1 MTIYALAIGSNVQR
15 EHWIAF
21 AHQQLALLG
30 RCEWSRTYEIPC
42 RAGKGADY
50 YNLALLLY
58 AEVSLPE
65 LEQQLKQLEQQA
77 GRVRPSH
84 HIPLDIDVIAHGD
97 SLQYMQIVAKKL
109 PLAFDVCLPLA
120 ELWRDC
126 PDSTE
131 KNRFKILN
139 EALK

>member
-1 MTIYALAIGSNVQR
+1 MTIYALAIGSNVNR
-15 EHWIAF
+15 AHWISF
-21 AHQQLALLG
+21 ARQQLALLG
-30 RCEWSRTYEIPC
+30 QCQWSRIYEIPC
-42 RAGKGADY
+42 RAGKGEDY
-50 YNLALLLY
+50 YNLAVLLHTNL
-58 AEVSLPE
+58 ALAE
-65 LEQQLKQLEQQA
+65 LELQLKRLEQQA

-84 HIPLDIDVIAHGD
+84 HIPLDIDVIACGE
-97 SLQYMQIVAKKL
+97 SQQYMQLVAKKL